1 MTDQQ
6 QPRYCCTTPSAL
18 CFWAAIFAILWGGF
32 LLLRQWI
39 PAVAPYSMPLLF
51 AGAGIACVANFA
63 KNRTFHCAITGPAFL
78 LLAAVLALG
87 AAGLWNMEMGL
98 VWPLVLI
105 VIGVAL
111 LLERRYAAG

>member
-1 MTDQQ
+1 M
-6 QPRYCCTTPSAL
+6 
-18 CFWAAIFAILWGGF
+18 AIFAILWGGI

-39 PAVAPYSMPLLF
+39 PAIAPYSMLLLF
-51 AGAGIACVANFA
+51 AAAGIACVANFA

-87 AAGLWNMEMGL
+87 TAGLWDVEMGL
-98 VWPLVLI
+98 IWPLVLI
-105 VIGVAL
+105 VVGGAL